1 MAALCGINKKES
13 MAMKFRT
20 MGRHIRD
27 AFKSLFRNGWMSVAA
42 ISAVAMTLI
51 LVGSFIAILFNVN
64 KLASDVENDVSV
76 RVFIDLAADESN
88 KTTLKEQLEQIP
100 NVESLSYSTRDEELN
115 KLIGSYGD
123 EFNLFGGDDNP
134 LHDVYVLNTEV
145 PEQTGEVAKAAEG
158 LEYVSKVEYGG
169 TTAEKLFDTIATM
182 RLIGLVIIGGLL
194 LIAVFLISNTIRIT
208 IFSRSTEIEIM
219 RLVGAKNSYIRWPFL
234 IEGAIIGFIG
244 GLIPTAI
251 LVFGYSFLFD
261 IGTQYLIGSNFGLLA
276 PLPFTMYLGLGL
288 MGIGVLLG
296 SIGSVLSMTR
306 FLKA

>member
-1 MAALCGINKKES
+1 
-13 MAMKFRT
+13 MKFRT

-76 RVFIDLAADESN
+76 RVFIDLAADETN
-88 KTTLKEQLEQIP
+88 KESLRAQLEQIP
-100 NVESLSYSTRDEELN
+100 NVDTLTYSTRDEELN
-115 KLIGSYGD
+115 KLVGSYGE

-134 LHDVYVLNTEV
+134 LHDVYILNTEV
-145 PEQTGEVAKAAEG
+145 PEQTGEVAATAEE
-158 LEYVSKVEYGG
+158 LDYVSKVEYGG

-182 RLIGLVIIGGLL
+182 RTIGLAIIAGLL

-219 RLVGAKNSYIRWPFL
+219 RLVGAKNNYIRWPFL
-234 IEGAIIGFIG
+234 IEGAIIGLIG
-244 GLIPTAI
+244 ALIPTGI
-251 LVFGYSFLFD
+251 LIFAYNFLFD
-261 IGTQYLIGSNFGLLA
+261 LGSQYLMGSNFALLA
-276 PLPFTMYLGLGL
+276 PAPFIYYLGLGL
-288 MGIGVLLG
+288 MGIGVILG

-306 FLKA
+306 FLKV

>member
-1 MAALCGINKKES
+1 
-13 MAMKFRT
+13 MKFRT

-76 RVFIDLAADESN
+76 RVFIDLAADDAKKE
-88 KTTLKEQLEQIP
+88 TLKKQLEQIP
-100 NVESLSYSTRDEELN
+100 NVESLTYSTRDEELN
-115 KLIGSYGD
+115 KLIGSYGE

-134 LHDVYVLNTEV
+134 LHDVYILSAEV
-145 PEQTGEVAKAAEG
+145 PEQTGEVAAAAEKM
-158 LEYVSKVEYGG
+158 EYVAKVEYGG
-169 TTAEKLFDTIATM
+169 TTAEKLFDTISTM
-182 RLIGLVIIGGLL
+182 RTIGLVIIGGLL

-234 IEGAIIGFIG
+234 IEGAIIGFVG
-244 GLIPTAI
+244 ALIPTVVLI
-251 LVFGYSFLFD
+251 FGYSFLYEL
-261 IGTQYLIGSNFGLLA
+261 GTQYLIGSNFALLS
-276 PLPFTMYLGLGL
+276 PTPFIYSLGLGL
-288 MGIGVLLG
+288 LGIGVVLG
-296 SIGSVLSMTR
+296 SVGSVLSMTR
-306 FLKA
+306 FLKV

>member
-1 MAALCGINKKES
+1 
-13 MAMKFRT
+13 MKFRT

-42 ISAVAMTLI
+42 VSAVAMTLI

-76 RVFIDLAADESN
+76 RVFIDLAADETN
-88 KTTLKEQLEQIP
+88 KQTLKEQLEQIP
-100 NVESLSYSTRDEELN
+100 NVESLTYSTRDEELD
-115 KLIGSYGD
+115 KLIGSYGE

-134 LHDVYVLNTEV
+134 LHDVYILSTEV
-145 PEQTGEVAKAAEG
+145 PEQTGAVAEEAEG
-158 LEYVSKVEYGG
+158 LEYVAKVEYGG

-182 RLIGLVIIGGLL
+182 RTIGLIIIMGLL

-234 IEGAIIGFIG
+234 IEGAIIGLVG
-244 GLIPTAI
+244 ALIPTGI
-251 LVFGYSFLFD
+251 LIFMYRFLYEM
-261 IGTQYLIGSNFGLLA
+261 GTQYLMGSNFALLSPA
-276 PLPFTMYLGLGL
+276 PFIYYLGLGL
-288 MGIGVLLG
+288 VGIGVVLG

-306 FLKA
+306 FLKV